1 MIRLTKKGNLKKML
15 FLSSDITNK
24 TIFSLESGED
34 VADITGI
41 IINPA
46 NLKIEAFYIKS
57 PFISYKAVVFTD
69 DIRES
74 NIGGFVI
81 DGMKN
86 LVPMDDN
93 LIRLQGIINLNFKI
107 DELNVHDTEGKKIGK
122 IREYVFNDSAFKI
135 VRIHVTEKSLKSKI
149 LDKIILIKRSQ
160 IVKLSNKRM
169 IVNV

>member
-1 MIRLTKKGNLKKML
+1 ML

-34 VADITGI
+34 VAQISGLI
-41 IINPA
+41 IDPA
-46 NLKIEAFYIKS
+46 KLKIEAFYVKS
-57 PFISYKAVVFTD
+57 PFISYDAVVFTD

-74 NIGGFVI
+74 SLDGFVI

-86 LVPMDDN
+86 LVPLDSN
-93 LIRLQGIINLNFKI
+93 LIRLQKIINLNFKI
-107 DELNVHDTEGKKIGK
+107 DELNVQDGDGKKVGK
-122 IREYVFNDSAFKI
+122 IREYIFSDSSFEITKI
-135 VRIHVTEKSLKSKI
+135 HIAEKSLKSKL
-149 LDKIILIKRSQ
+149 LDKIISVKRSQ